1 MDLDKEITAPESE
14 KKETGTDKIKE
25 ITKQSISEFSEDE
38 HLQNMKD
45 MYGETEDSFIKW
57 MRGNEEYAKKCQKMS
72 DKEVLEF
79 AKTDLGLREY
89 HSKIIDKKINKPKED
104 NKPEVKPTDKPAE
117 PKKEPDKK
125 PDEKPKEDVK
135 KKDNKPE
142 VKTANKPAEPKKES
156 DKKPDEKSEPTK
168 DTPKEDKKSE
178 SAPKEDIKKQD
189 IKPAETPDNKPADKP
204 AEPKKEP
211 DKKPD
216 EKPKEKKKH
225 FRSNRFEK
233 KENKESKEKKPG
245 LLSRIGSWI
254 GKWIKAIPHQTWN
267 AISYAPRVA
276 RSTAKYIGF
285 DWINHGL
292 NKPGLKKNR
301 DNYASKWKWEQ
312 AKKK

>member
-1 MDLDKEITAPESE
+1 MSSLDKEKTAPVEN
-14 KKETGTDKIKE
+14 KKKTGTENIKE
-25 ITKQSISEFSEDE
+25 ITKQNISEFSEDE

-89 HSKIIDKKINKPKED
+89 HSKIIDKKINKPKEE
-104 NKPEVKPTDKPAE
+104 NKPEV
-117 PKKEPDKK
+117 
-125 PDEKPKEDVK
+125 
-135 KKDNKPE
+135 
-142 VKTANKPAEPKKES
+142 
-156 DKKPDEKSEPTK
+156 
-168 DTPKEDKKSE
+168 
-178 SAPKEDIKKQD
+178 
-189 IKPAETPDNKPADKP
+189 KPADKP

-216 EKPKEKKKH
+216 DKPKEKKKH
-225 FRSNRFEK
+225 FRSGRFTKKEKTEK
-233 KENKESKEKKPG
+233 KSEDKKEKKAG
-245 LLSRIGSWI
+245 FISRVGSWI
-254 GKWIKAIPHQTWN
+254 WNGIKAIPHQTWN
-267 AISYAPRVA
+267 LVSYAPRVA
-276 RSTAKYIGF
+276 RSSLKYVGF

-312 AKKK
+312 TAKKK

>member
-125 PDEKPKEDVK
+125 PDEKPKE
-135 KKDNKPE
+135 
-142 VKTANKPAEPKKES
+142 
-156 DKKPDEKSEPTK
+156 
-168 DTPKEDKKSE
+168 
-178 SAPKEDIKKQD
+178 
-189 IKPAETPDNKPADKP
+189 
-204 AEPKKEP
+204 
-211 DKKPD
+211 
-216 EKPKEKKKH
+216 KKKH